1 MRIVRCQL
9 EADNVISLKL
19 CAMDPGELP
28 LWAPGAHI
36 DLTLPSG
43 LTRQYSLCGDPADR
57 GHYQIAI
64 LRESRGR
71 GGSMEAHDRLR
82 VGQSIAIAG
91 PRNAFELQPAKQY
104 LFVAGGI
111 GITPILA
118 MVRHAE
124 HGGLAWKLI
133 YGGRTRHSLAF
144 IDELLPLGEDKVTIV
159 PEDVKGRIDIAAV
172 HRAAEDGDE
181 VYACGPAGMLDAL
194 EAQFTA
200 SGRRGQLHMERFS
213 AKSPAPVAGD
223 GVIRVFLSRKG
234 AHVDVPPD
242 MTILA
247 ALRAAGH
254 DLPSSCEQGICGT
267 CETRV
272 LDGVPDHR
280 DSLLTEVE
288 RASNSCMMPCVSRAR
303 SPTLTLDV

>member
-1 MRIVRCQL
+1 MQIVRSQL

-19 CAMDPGELP
+19 RAAGPEDLPG
-28 LWAPGAHI
+28 WTPGAHI
-36 DLTLPSG
+36 DLFLPSG
-43 LTRQYSLCGDPADR
+43 LTRQYSLCGDPDDR
-57 GHYQIAI
+57 RHYQIAI
-64 LRESRGR
+64 LREPNGR

-82 VGQSIAIAG
+82 VGQSVAIAG
-91 PRNAFELQPAKQY
+91 PRNAFELRPAKQY

-124 HGGLAWKLI
+124 SAGFAWKLI
-133 YGGRTRHSLAF
+133 YGGRTRPSLAF
-144 IDELLPLGEDKVTIV
+144 TDELLPLGEDKISIV

-172 HRAAEDGDE
+172 HRAAEHGDE

-194 EAQFTA
+194 EARFTA

-213 AKSPAPVAGD
+213 AKPPAPVAGD

-234 AHVDVPPD
+234 VHVDVPPD
-242 MTILA
+242 MTVLA

-280 DSLLTEVE
+280 DSLLTEAE
-288 RASNSCMMPCVSRAR
+288 RASNSCMMPCVSRAK